1 MKVDAKFLPWS
12 IKNEAMGKV
21 EGIDH
26 DQHQKSKEDIN
37 GKMVTLKRERQK
49 RYSDRENPEEEGVKL
64 PHVAGDVGELRI
76 ELLQVADEGAKV
88 LSYVH
93 SALLVCQNVLQI

>member
-1 MKVDAKFLPWS
+1 MEKK
-12 IKNEAMGKV
+12 
-21 EGIDH
+21 
-26 DQHQKSKEDIN
+26 
-37 GKMVTLKRERQK
+37 TLYRQRQK

-64 PHVAGDVGELRI
+64 PHVAGDVGQLRI

-93 SALLVCQNVLQI
+93 PTLLVCQNVLQI